1 MGGCGG
7 CPWLPGDA
15 DDQKVF
21 GSSSNV
27 WSTEPKQPPLS
38 DTGPL
43 SVFTPSIYSL
53 GRKNLYVLLHLK
65 SCRDWSVKTSRH
77 SNEVVEKFPLIC
89 FELSTH
95 SLITLCNVM
104 QFLVIRSLVM
114 HWLPTGQ
121 CPVSGDWR
129 HHMEPI
135 GFSEVGRW
143 WIKHRMA
150 NQMFDLI
157 RKSLIVLSLS
167 FTYKTDPTRF
177 WFKADMDRL
186 LIWELEQIALS
197 AAGGIYSLLGKN
209 STR

>member
-1 MGGCGG
+1 MTRRCLDPAPTSGQLN
-7 CPWLPGDA
+7 P
-15 DDQKVF
+15 
-21 GSSSNV
+21 SN
-27 WSTEPKQPPLS
+27 PPLS

-77 SNEVVEKFPLIC
+77 SNEVVEEFPLIC

-95 SLITLCNVM
+95 PLIHSKQCYAISCHR
-104 QFLVIRSLVM
+104 VITYALAAPLSSAQSVE
-114 HWLPTGQ
+114 TGDITWNMLKS
-121 CPVSGDWR
+121 V
-129 HHMEPI
+129 
-135 GFSEVGRW
+135 GFNEVGRW

-157 RKSLIVLSLS
+157 RKSLTVFSLSL
-167 FTYKTDPTRF
+167 TYKTDPTRF
-177 WFKADMDRL
+177 GFKADLDRL